1 LLLISKKTARAFLHK
16 TFIATRYSSMPDLL
30 NGLEAI
36 QLDPVAVIERNHHL
50 TASLRMKR
58 YNPAELEQLL
68 EKQQAFEY
76 YAQAA
81 CLLPIADFPLFE
93 DVRQRL
99 LTACASD
106 LTAHKDAIRVI
117 FNRLATEGPLASN
130 AFQSERKVIGG
141 WDTNSASTK
150 ETSHALQLL
159 FLTGQIQVVK
169 RQGAK
174 RFFALTEDAIPNHYL
189 KSPLSTQERT
199 RALLLKYAR
208 AYRLFSADDPRYGW
222 QKHRAATR
230 KKWHAQLVEEGVLTE
245 VAIEGV
251 KRPYAVLST
260 DVDELLSLND
270 NQPKGIA
277 FLSPLDPLLW
287 RRERLQDIY
296 DFHYRWE
303 IYTPKAAR
311 KVGPYGM
318 PILWN
323 GKLIGQI
330 SPLMNRETATL
341 HIENIVVEPSFKWTP
356 TRKKAFARALDHL
369 AKRVGAKQVAYD
381 CFL

>member
-1 LLLISKKTARAFLHK
+1 MTE
-16 TFIATRYSSMPDLL
+16 LL

-50 TASLRMKR
+50 TASLRMKQ
-58 YNPAELEQLL
+58 YNPVELEQLL

-81 CLLPIADFPLFE
+81 CLLPIADFSLFE

-99 LTACASD
+99 LAACASD
-106 LTAHKDAIRVI
+106 LSAHKDAIHLI
-117 FNRLATEGPLASN
+117 FDRLATEGPLAST

-141 WDTNSASTK
+141 WDTSSASTK

-159 FLTGQIQVVK
+159 FQTGQIQVVK

-174 RFFALTEDAIPNHYL
+174 RFFALTEDAIPKHYL
-189 KSPLSTQERT
+189 KSPLSKQERT
-199 RALLLKYAR
+199 RALFLKYAR

-222 QKHRAATR
+222 QKHPAATR
-230 KKWHAQLVEEGVLTE
+230 KKWHAQLVEEGILTE
-245 VAIEGV
+245 VAVEGV

-260 DVDELLSLND
+260 DVDRLLSLND
-270 NQPKGIA
+270 NRPKGIA

-311 KVGPYGM
+311 KVGSYGM
-318 PILWN
+318 PILWD
-323 GKLIGQI
+323 GKLVGQI
-330 SPLMNRETATL
+330 SPLLNRETATL

-356 TRKKAFARALDHL
+356 TRKIAFERALEQL
-369 AKRVGAKQVAYD
+369 AQRVGAKQAAYD
-381 CFL
+381 CLFL